1 MLDGEYVKFA
11 DKLVLKSGFVFD
23 YTNMFGEGRLQE
35 EDLLNLEAD
44 MRKAAAAVDEMRA
57 TGTAYNHLS
66 KDGEPEP
73 VYFTRLPKIKN
84 GNPNTPVSLQ
94 KLKEF
99 GDYLRTNVDAVVF
112 LGVGGSYLGNKV
124 LFDIGAGPSW
134 NAMGEK
140 RRNGYPRIYFSGNNL
155 DAGQCEEIMNELRYW
170 SVHAWPKKKRFKVM
184 LVPISKSGSTLETL
198 ASFIYFYEACNKSV
212 MFDTEV
218 TAVTDRNPEAG
229 SPLFALAQKHGWRCF
244 DVKNGIGGRLND
256 PGLVT
261 AAAIGMDVEK
271 LLSGAA
277 DMEAACRTENIYE
290 NPALMNAAMKYL
302 AGAKYGCHIEVFMGY
317 GERLGSL
324 GQWYV
329 QLLAESLGKRQ
340 NRSGETV
347 YYGRTPV
354 PAVGTTDMHAQ
365 TQLHQDGIR
374 NKVVQ
379 FLQIKNMPG
388 DIVLGMPFDEPA
400 FKKYNGLKMND
411 ALAMALD
418 SNAEALNSDNRFN
431 ARYVLPEMDAYHLGE
446 LFYFLMLSVAY
457 EGELANVDAFD
468 QPGVE
473 AYKKIM
479 KAKFA
484 NLPQKN

>member
-1 MLDGEYVKFA
+1 MEIGK
-11 DKLVLKSGFVFD
+11 KLALKSGFVFD
-23 YTNMFGEGRLQE
+23 YTNMFGEGRIKA
-35 EDLLNLEAD
+35 EDLQALEEKMLNADEAVN
-44 MRKAAAAVDEMRA
+44 KMRA
-57 TGTAYNHLS
+57 CGEAYKHLS
-66 KDGEPEP
+66 KDGAPEP
-73 VYFTRLPKIKN
+73 VYFTRLPEIKN

-94 KLKEF
+94 KLKDF

-134 NAMGEK
+134 NSMGDK
-140 RRNGYPRIYFSGNNL
+140 RRSGYPRVYFSGNNL
-155 DAGQCEEIMNELRYW
+155 DAGQCEEIVNELRYW

-229 SPLFALAQKHGWRCF
+229 SLLLSLAQKHGWRCF
-244 DVKNGIGGRLND
+244 DVKNGIGGRFSVLND

-261 AAAIGMDVEK
+261 AAAIGMNVEE

-277 DMEAACRTENIYE
+277 DMEAACRGKSIYE
-290 NPALMNAAMKYL
+290 NPALMNAALKYI
-302 AGAKYGCHIEVFMGY
+302 ASEQYGCHIEVFMGY

-329 QLLAESLGKRQ
+329 QLLAESLGKRL
-340 NRSGETV
+340 NRNGETV

-379 FLQIKNMPG
+379 FLQITKMPG

-400 FKKYNGLKMND
+400 LKKYQGLNMSD

-431 ARYVLPEMDAYHLGE
+431 ARYILPEMNAYHLGE
-446 LFYFLMLSVAY
+446 LFYFLMLSIAY

-479 KAKFA
+479 KTKFA
-484 NLPQKN
+484 SLVDK

>member
-1 MLDGEYVKFA
+1 MEFA
-11 DKLVLKSGFVFD
+11 NKLVLNSGFVFD
-23 YTNMFGEGRLQE
+23 YTNMLGEGRIKTEDLQE
-35 EDLLNLEAD
+35 META
-44 MRKAAAAVDEMRA
+44 MQKARDAVNEMRA
-57 TGTAYNHLS
+57 SGTAYNHLS
-66 KDGEPEP
+66 KDGTPEP
-73 VYFTRLPKIKN
+73 VYFTRLPEIKN

-134 NAMGEK
+134 NSMGEKRRNGYPRIYFSGNNLESWNSMGEK

-218 TAVTDRNPEAG
+218 TAVTDRNPEAC

-244 DVKNGIGGRLND
+244 DIKNGIGGRFSVLTDPGLVTAAAID

-261 AAAIGMDVEK
+261 AAAIGMNVEE
-271 LLSGAA
+271 LLKGAGE
-277 DMEAACRTENIYE
+277 MEEACRTDDVYA
-290 NPALMNAAMKYL
+290 NPALMNAALKYI
-302 AGAKYGCHIEVFMGY
+302 ASERYGCHIEVFMGY

-329 QLLAESLGKRQ
+329 QLLAESLGKKH
-340 NRSGETV
+340 NRNGEIV

-388 DIVLGMPFDEPA
+388 DIVLGMPFEEPA
-400 FKKYNGLKMND
+400 FKKYNGLNMSD

-418 SNAEALNSDNRFN
+418 SNAEALNSDRRFN
-431 ARYVLPEMDAYHLGE
+431 ARYVLPEFRRAVL
-446 LFYFLMLSVAY
+446 LFNAQRGL
-457 EGELANVDAFD
+457 
-468 QPGVE
+468 
-473 AYKKIM
+473 
-479 KAKFA
+479 
-484 NLPQKN
+484 

>member
-1 MLDGEYVKFA
+1 M
-11 DKLVLKSGFVFD
+11 
-23 YTNMFGEGRLQE
+23 
-35 EDLLNLEAD
+35 
-44 MRKAAAAVDEMRA
+44 
-57 TGTAYNHLS
+57 
-66 KDGEPEP
+66 
-73 VYFTRLPKIKN
+73 
-84 GNPNTPVSLQ
+84 
-94 KLKEF
+94 
-99 GDYLRTNVDAVVF
+99 F
-112 LGVGGSYLGNKV
+112 LGIGGSYLGNKV

-134 NAMGEK
+134 NSLGEK
-140 RRNGYPRIYFSGNNL
+140 RRSGYPRIYFSGNNL

-229 SPLFALAQKHGWRCF
+229 SPLYTLAEKHGWRCF
-244 DVKNGIGGRLND
+244 DIKNGIGGRFSVLTD

-261 AAAIGMDVEK
+261 AAAIGMNVEE
-271 LLSGAA
+271 LLSGAGN
-277 DMEAACRTENIYE
+277 MEAACRCENIYE
-290 NPALMNAAMKYL
+290 NPALMNAALKYL
-302 AGAKYGCHIEVFMGY
+302 AAVKYGCHIEVFMGY

-329 QLLAESLGKRQ
+329 QLLAESLGKRR

-347 YYGRTPV
+347 YYGRT
-354 PAVGTTDMHAQ
+354 
-365 TQLHQDGIR
+365 
-374 NKVVQ
+374 

-400 FKKYNGLKMND
+400 FKKYHGLKMND

-431 ARYVLPEMDAYHLGE
+431 ARYVLPEMNAYHLGE
-446 LFYFLMLSVAY
+446 LFYFLMLSIAY
-457 EGELANVDAFD
+457 EGELANIDAFD

-473 AYKKIM
+473 TYKKIM

>member
-1 MLDGEYVKFA
+1 MEFA
-11 DKLVLKSGFVFD
+11 NKLVLNSGFVFD
-23 YTNMFGEGRLQE
+23 YTNMLGEGRIKTEDLQE
-35 EDLLNLEAD
+35 META
-44 MRKAAAAVDEMRA
+44 MQKARDAVNEMR
-57 TGTAYNHLS
+57 TSGTAYNHLS
-66 KDGEPEP
+66 KDGTPEP
-73 VYFTRLPKIKN
+73 VYFTRLPEIKN

-94 KLKEF
+94 KLKDF

-124 LFDIGAGPSW
+124 LFDVGAGPSW
-134 NAMGEK
+134 NSMGEK

-244 DVKNGIGGRLND
+244 DIKNGIGGRFSVLTD

-261 AAAIGMDVEK
+261 AAAIGMNVEE
-271 LLSGAA
+271 LLKGAGE
-277 DMEAACRTENIYE
+277 MEEACRTDDVYA
-290 NPALMNAAMKYL
+290 NPALMNAVLKYI
-302 AGAKYGCHIEVFMGY
+302 ASERYGCHIEIFMGY

-329 QLLAESLGKRQ
+329 QLLAESLGKKH
-340 NRSGETV
+340 NRNGEIV

-400 FKKYNGLKMND
+400 FKKYNGLNMSD

-418 SNAEALNSDNRFN
+418 SNAEALNSDRRFN
-431 ARYVLPEMDAYHLGE
+431 ARYVLPEMNAYHLGE

-484 NLPQKN
+484 ERSN

>member
-1 MLDGEYVKFA
+1 MKFA
-11 DKLVLKSGFVFD
+11 EKLVLNSGFTFD
-23 YTNMFGEGRLQE
+23 YTNMFGTGRLQE
-35 EDLLNLEAD
+35 ADLTALEGD
-44 MRKAAAAVDEMRA
+44 MQKAAAAVDEMRRS
-57 TGTAYNHLS
+57 GTAYKHLS
-66 KDGEPEP
+66 KDGTPEP
-73 VYFTRLPKIKN
+73 VYFTRFADIEN

-112 LGVGGSYLGNKV
+112 LGIGGSYLGNKV

-134 NAMGEK
+134 NSLGEK
-140 RRNGYPRIYFSGNNL
+140 RRSGYPRIYFSGNNL

-229 SPLFALAQKHGWRCF
+229 SPLFTLAEKHGWRCF
-244 DVKNGIGGRLND
+244 DIKNGIGGRFSVLTD

-261 AAAIGMDVEK
+261 AAAIGMNVEE
-271 LLSGAA
+271 LLSGAGN
-277 DMEAACRTENIYE
+277 MEAACRSENIYE
-290 NPALMNAAMKYL
+290 NPALMNAALKYL
-302 AGAKYGCHIEVFMGY
+302 AAAKYGCHIEVFMGY

-388 DIVLGMPFDEPA
+388 DIVLGMPFDEPV
-400 FKKYNGLKMND
+400 FKKYHGLKMNE

-431 ARYVLPEMDAYHLGE
+431 ARYVLPEMNAYHLGE
-446 LFYFLMLSVAY
+446 LFYFLMLSIAY
-457 EGELANVDAFD
+457 EGELANIDAFD

-473 AYKKIM
+473 TYKKIM